1 MEYCINFTIFGLV
14 MEKSAR
20 MKNLVS
26 SAAAALA
33 AAVLMVSCAKN
44 HTANPTPSNYRMH
57 SVELV
62 QQTNAGRVY
71 NKLYTFAYDSVNR
84 LSSMVYSSN
93 DTSIPNMVVYY
104 NYAAGSKVYKTYYQ
118 LNDTFLLRT
127 DSLLL
132 NANGQVAR
140 EWTPTQ
146 QNTFQY
152 YGPTLSQF
160 TNSAGA
166 STVYTFHEGDYYK
179 SSSAISF
186 DSSETFVYYKTLN
199 NRPGEYFQLHSFLN
213 YGQDVYQYAHLL
225 REITSSGYTTE
236 ITYNIDAYS
245 KITQTNA
252 VVTDSVGNVYNY
264 TYNIAYETH

>member
-1 MEYCINFTIFGLV
+1 

-26 SAAAALA
+26 SAGAALA
-33 AAVLMVSCAKN
+33 AVVLMFSCAKT

-71 NKLYTFAYDSVNR
+71 NNLYTFTYDSVNR
-84 LSSMVYSSN
+84 LSSLIYSSN

-104 NYAAGSKVYKTYYQ
+104 KYATGGKVYKTYYQ

-140 EWTPTQ
+140 EWTPYQ
-146 QNTFQY
+146 QNTFEY
-152 YGPTLSQF
+152 YGPVLSQLV
-160 TNSAGA
+160 NGSGEA
-166 STVYTFHEGDYYK
+166 TVYTFSEGDFFK
-179 SSSAISF
+179 CSSAISF

-199 NRPGEYFQLHSFLN
+199 NRAGEYLQLHSFIN
-213 YGQDVYQYAHLL
+213 YGQNIYQYAHLM

-236 ITYNIDAYS
+236 ITYDIDADS

>member
-1 MEYCINFTIFGLV
+1 

-26 SAAAALA
+26 SAGAAF
-33 AAVLMVSCAKN
+33 AAVVLMFSCAKT

-71 NKLYTFAYDSVNR
+71 YK
-84 LSSMVYSSN
+84 
-93 DTSIPNMVVYY
+93 
-104 NYAAGSKVYKTYYQ
+104 YATGGKVYKTYYQ

-132 NANGQVAR
+132 NANGQVSR
-140 EWTPTQ
+140 EWTPYQ
-146 QNTFQY
+146 QNTFEY
-152 YGPTLSQF
+152 YGPVLSQLV
-160 TNSAGA
+160 NGSGEA
-166 STVYTFHEGDYYK
+166 TVYTFSEGDFFK
-179 SSSAISF
+179 CSSAISF

-199 NRPGEYFQLHSFLN
+199 NRAGEYLQLHSFIN
-213 YGQDVYQYAHLL
+213 YGQNIYQYAHLM

-236 ITYNIDAYS
+236 ITYDIDADS